1 MAGTERKGIFKRLTE
16 ALFEDVE
23 APPAPPPARPA
34 AAAGRLQ
41 PTEPTSAASARSSAP
56 LVPNPLPSEDDEDE
70 QVALWETAMATQR
83 QERTAKAQAAFENRL
98 SELTEDQKPGS
109 AGKMSLF
116 GLDDIKAE
124 LGDRWES
131 MAERAR
137 LVAEQVISR
146 RMAPNDVYA
155 PFDEDS
161 FLILFADLSEE
172 QAAIK
177 LTVIANEVHERLLGE
192 MGLQNRHWVRSFVS
206 EIVVKDG
213 VQPPRTLNEFNLA
226 LAGARDLGAPEPTHH
241 RQTPALGVR
250 DNAANAAAARVR
262 LEEQVELTMAA
273 GKSQTAGK
281 MQFLDIERIRAEFG
295 DRWEMVAD
303 KAQTIVENV
312 IRARIGPADVMA
324 PYSDDSYL
332 VIFAELNEPRAR
344 LKTQAIAR
352 EIRERLL
359 GELQLEEGVRAFVA
373 EVPEERP
380 PGNVLEWLNRTVS
393 ATLDVAPQKPGKTGD
408 GAAAIR
414 AGEISACYRPT
425 LFAAKSVISIHD
437 CHPLRMDG
445 DGRIQAGVQAYP
457 AKDPAVT
464 FEIDRA
470 LLEHG
475 VRDLHA
481 MIKGGKAGVI
491 QVPIHAGSMLAHSNF
506 LLIDLI
512 RSLHPDE
519 RKYLVLDLMGI
530 EATGLLS
537 RLPEIVTTLSPFC
550 RAISARVSLDFH
562 DFEALA
568 RLGVAFVGSD
578 LEAAASDGIIP
589 RIQRF
594 IASAQ
599 RCKQSVF
606 LFGVHDLKALSA
618 YKSFGVAYLNG
629 RAISRATAHPHGV
642 HPWIAPRAPRAAAG

>member
-1 MAGTERKGIFKRLTE
+1 MAGTERKGLFKRLTE

-23 APPAPPPARPA
+23 APPPTPSARPA
-34 AAAGRLQ
+34 PTNRLD
-41 PTEPTSAASARSSAP
+41 PTEPAPAASPAKPAAP
-56 LVPNPLPSEDDEDE
+56 LVPNPIASEEDEDE
-70 QVALWETAMATQR
+70 QVALWTAAMATQR
-83 QERTAKAQAAFENRL
+83 QERTAKAQAAFETRL
-98 SELTEDQKPGS
+98 SDLTDDQKPGS

-116 GLDDIKAE
+116 GLEDIKAE

-172 QAAIK
+172 QSAIK
-177 LTVIANEVHERLLGE
+177 LTVIANEIHERLLGE
-192 MGLQNRHWVRSFVS
+192 VGLQNRHWVRSLVS
-206 EIVVKDG
+206 ELVAKDG

-226 LAGARDLGAPEPTHH
+226 LAGARDLGSPEPTHH
-241 RQTPALGVR
+241 RQTPNLGVR
-250 DNAANAAAARVR
+250 DNAATAAAARVR

-281 MQFLDIERIRAEFG
+281 MQFLDIERIREEFG
-295 DRWEMVAD
+295 DRWRMVAD

-312 IRARIGPADVMA
+312 IRSRIGPADVMA

-393 ATLDVAPQKPGKTGD
+393 ATLDVAPQKPAKTGD
-408 GAAAIR
+408 GAAAKR

-437 CHPLRMDG
+437 CHPLRMD
-445 DGRIQAGVQAYP
+445 DAGRIQAGVQAYP

-475 VRDLHA
+475 VQDLHA
-481 MIKGGKAGVI
+481 MIKSGKAGVI
-491 QVPIHAGSMLAHSNF
+491 QIPIHAGSMLAHSNF

-530 EATGLLS
+530 EATGVIS
-537 RLPEIVTTLSPFC
+537 RLPEIVAALNPFC
-550 RAISARVSLDFH
+550 RAISARVSLEFH

-578 LEAAASDGIIP
+578 LEAAPPDGVGQKV
-589 RIQRF
+589 QRF
-594 IASAQ
+594 LVGAQ

-606 LFGVHDLKALSA
+606 LFGVHDVKALSA
-618 YKSFGVAYLNG
+618 YKSMGVAYFNG
-629 RAISRATAHPHGV
+629 RAVARASAHPHGV
-642 HPWIAPRAPRAAAG
+642 HPWREPSAAATAR

>member
-1 MAGTERKGIFKRLTE
+1 MAGTERRGLFKRLTE
-16 ALFEDVE
+16 ALFEDVK
-23 APPAPPPARPA
+23 APPAPPPARA
-34 AAAGRLQ
+34 AATT
-41 PTEPTSAASARSSAP
+41 TETSRTTPEEAM
-56 LVPNPLPSEDDEDE
+56 VPNPLPLGEDE
-70 QVALWETAMATQR
+70 ADLWEAAMAQQR
-83 QERTAKAQAAFENRL
+83 EERTVKAQAAFENRL
-98 SELTEDQKPGS
+98 TELTEDQKPGS
-109 AGKMSLF
+109 AGKLSLF

-131 MAERAR
+131 IAERAR

-177 LTVIANEVHERLLGE
+177 LTVIANEIHARLLGE
-192 MGLQNRHWVRSFVS
+192 VGLQNRHWVRSLVS
-206 EIVVKDG
+206 EAMVSQG
-213 VQPPRTLNEFNLA
+213 VQLPRTLNEFNLA
-226 LAGARDLGAPEPTHH
+226 MAGARDLGFAEPTHH
-241 RQTPALGVR
+241 RQAPVVGVR
-250 DNAANAAAARVR
+250 DNAATAAAARVK
-262 LEEQVELTMAA
+262 LEEKVELAA
-273 GKSQTAGK
+273 ASGKSQTAGK

-295 DRWEMVAD
+295 DRWQLVAD
-303 KAQTIVENV
+303 KAQKIVENV

-332 VIFAELNEPRAR
+332 VLFAELDEPHAR

-359 GELQLEEGVRAFVA
+359 GELQLEEGVRAFVV
-373 EVPEERP
+373 EVPEEEERP
-380 PGNVLEWLNRTVS
+380 PGNVLDWLNSTIS
-393 ATLDVAPQKPGKTGD
+393 AGLDIAPKRVGKTKD
-408 GAAAIR
+408 GAAAKR

-437 CHPLRMDG
+437 CHPLRMIG
-445 DGRIQAGVQAYP
+445 DWVESGARAYP

-464 FEIDRA
+464 FEIDHT
-470 LLEHG
+470 LLEQG
-475 VRDLHA
+475 LRDLHS
-481 MIKGGKAGVI
+481 MIKRGKAGVI
-491 QVPIHAGSMLAHSNF
+491 QIPIHAGSMLTHSSF
-506 LLIDLI
+506 MLIDLA

-537 RLPEIVTTLSPFC
+537 RLPEIISTLHPFC

-568 RLGVAFVGSD
+568 RMGVLVVGSD
-578 LEAAASDGIIP
+578 LEALTNTEGLRA
-589 RIQRF
+589 RVQKF
-594 IASAQ
+594 IAGAQ

-606 LFGVHDLKALSA
+606 LFGVHDTEALAA
-618 YKSFGVAYLNG
+618 YKAMGVAYING
-629 RAISRATAHPHGV
+629 KAISLASAHPHGV
-642 HPWIAPRAPRAAAG
+642 HPWTPPRVAGSAHR

>member
-1 MAGTERKGIFKRLTE
+1 MAGTERKGIFKRLTD
-16 ALFEDVE
+16 ALFEEVGE
-23 APPAPPPARPA
+23 PSRLPRSRPA
-34 AAAGRLQ
+34 STPDRVV
-41 PTEPTSAASARSSAP
+41 SAPSSPASAQQAAP
-56 LVPNPLPSEDDEDE
+56 LVPNPASLEDDEDE
-70 QVALWETAMATQR
+70 QVAKWEAAMASKT
-83 QERTAKAQAAFENRL
+83 QERTAKAEAAFESRL
-98 SELTEDQKPGS
+98 SDLTKDQNPGS
-109 AGKMSLF
+109 AGKMSLI
-116 GLDDIKAE
+116 GLDSIKAE

-177 LTVIANEVHERLLGE
+177 LTVIANEIHERLLGE
-192 MGLQNRHWVRSFVS
+192 VGLQNRHWVRSLVS
-206 EIVVKDG
+206 EMAVKEG

-226 LAGARDLGAPEPTHH
+226 LSNARDLGSPEPRHY
-241 RQTPALGVR
+241 RQTPTIGVR

-295 DRWEMVAD
+295 DRWQSVAD
-303 KAQTIVENV
+303 KAQMIVENV
-312 IRARIGPADVMA
+312 IQSRIGPADVMA

-344 LKTQAIAR
+344 LKMQAIAR

-359 GELQLEEGVRAFVA
+359 GELQLEQGVRAFVA
-373 EVPEERP
+373 EVPGERP
-380 PGNVLEWLNRTVS
+380 PGNLLDWLNRKTS
-393 ATLDVAPQKPGKTGD
+393 NTLDVAPQKPGALGD
-408 GAAAIR
+408 GAAAER

-437 CHPLRMDG
+437 CHPLRLHA
-445 DGRIQAGVQAYP
+445 DGRIQSGEQTYP
-457 AKDPAVT
+457 AKDPAVI

-470 LLEHG
+470 LLEQG

-481 MIKGGKAGVI
+481 MIKSGKAGVI
-491 QVPIHAGSMLAHSNF
+491 QIPIHAGSMLAHSNF

-512 RSLHPDE
+512 RSLPPEE

-530 EATGLLS
+530 EAGGILS
-537 RLPEIVTTLSPFC
+537 HLSEIVSSLQPLC
-550 RAISARVSLDFH
+550 RALAARVSLDFH

-568 RLGVAFVGSD
+568 RLGVNVVGSD
-578 LEAAASDGIIP
+578 LEAAAPEGMFGK
-589 RIQRF
+589 IQRF
-594 IASAQ
+594 IASAHMY
-599 RCKQSVF
+599 KQSVF
-606 LFGVHDLKALSA
+606 LFGVHDLQALSA
-618 YKSFGVAYLNG
+618 YKSLGVAYFNG
-629 RAISRATAHPHGV
+629 RSISRASAHPHGV
-642 HPWIAPRAPRAAAG
+642 YPWTEPLPSRAPAR

>member
-1 MAGTERKGIFKRLTE
+1 MAGSERKGLFKRLTE
-16 ALFEDVE
+16 ALFEEVDG
-23 APPAPPPARPA
+23 PA
-34 AAAGRLQ
+34 AAPPSRA
-41 PTEPTSAASARSSAP
+41 PAVPISTTSATSSLTNATTNEEP
-56 LVPNPLPSEDDEDE
+56 LVPNPFAGEDDQAEM
-70 QVALWETAMATQR
+70 WEAAMALQR
-83 QERTAKAQAAFENRL
+83 EERTAKAQAAFENRL
-98 SELTEDQKPGS
+98 TELTDDQKIGS

-116 GLDDIKAE
+116 GLEDIKAE
-124 LGDRWES
+124 LGDRWAG

-137 LVAEQVISR
+137 LVAEQVITR
-146 RMAPNDVYA
+146 RMAANDVYA

-177 LTVIANEVHERLLGE
+177 LTVIANEIHERLLGE
-192 MGLQNRHWVRSFVS
+192 VGLQNRHWVRSLVS
-206 EIVVKDG
+206 ESMLDKG

-226 LAGARDLGAPEPTHH
+226 MAGARDLGFAQPAAH
-241 RQTPALGVR
+241 RQTPLPGVR
-250 DNAANAAAARVR
+250 DNAATAAAARVK
-262 LEEQVELTMAA
+262 LEERVEETMLA
-273 GKSQTAGK
+273 GKNQTAGK

-295 DRWEMVAD
+295 DRWRLVAD

-312 IRARIGPADVMA
+312 IRSRIGPADVMA

-359 GELQLEEGVRAFVA
+359 GELQLEEGVKAFVA

-380 PGNVLEWLNRTVS
+380 AGSVLEWLNRTVS

-408 GAAAIR
+408 GAAAKR
-414 AGEISACYRPT
+414 AGEVSACYRPT
-425 LFAAKSVISIHD
+425 LFAAKSVVSIHD
-437 CHPLRMDG
+437 CHPLRMDAEG
-445 DGRIQAGVQAYP
+445 KIQAGVQAYP
-457 AKDPAVT
+457 RSDPAVT

-475 VRDLHA
+475 VQDLHA
-481 MIKGGKAGVI
+481 MVKRGKAGVI
-491 QVPIHAGSMLAHSNF
+491 QVPIHAASMLAHSNF

-530 EATGLLS
+530 EATGLMS
-537 RLPEIVTTLSPFC
+537 RLPEIVSTLSPFC

-562 DFEALA
+562 DFDALA
-568 RLGVAFVGSD
+568 RLGVAVVGSD
-578 LEAAASDGIIP
+578 LEAAAPGDGMRAKIEAFVANAK
-589 RIQRF
+589 R
-594 IASAQ
+594 A
-599 RCKQSVF
+599 KQSTF
-606 LFGVHDLKALSA
+606 LFGVHDFSALSA
-618 YKSFGVAYLNG
+618 YKALGVAYLNG
-629 RAISRATAHPHGV
+629 RAVARATAHPHGV
-642 HPWIAPRAPRAAAG
+642 HPWEPARSAQAPRN

>member
-1 MAGTERKGIFKRLTE
+1 MAGTERKGLFKRLTE

-23 APPAPPPARPA
+23 SASAAPAPRPVA
-34 AAAGRLQ
+34 ANRLD
-41 PTEPTSAASARSSAP
+41 PTEPAPAARNRPSAP
-56 LVPNPLPSEDDEDE
+56 LVPNPASTDEDEDE
-70 QVALWETAMATQR
+70 QVAMWEAAMATQR
-83 QERTAKAQAAFENRL
+83 QERTAQAEAAFEKRL
-98 SELTEDQKPGS
+98 SDLTEDQKPGS

-116 GLDDIKAE
+116 GLEDIKAE

-155 PFDEDS
+155 PFDENS

-177 LTVIANEVHERLLGE
+177 LTVIANEIHERLLGE
-192 MGLQNRHWVRSFVS
+192 VGLQNRHWVRSFIS
-206 EIVVKDG
+206 EMVVKEG

-226 LAGARDLGAPEPTHH
+226 LAGARDLGSPEPTHH
-241 RQTPALGVR
+241 RQTPTAGVR
-250 DNAANAAAARVR
+250 DNAATAAAARVK

-295 DRWEMVAD
+295 DRWQVVAQ
-303 KAQTIVENV
+303 KAKTIVENV
-312 IRARIGPADVMA
+312 IRSRIGPADVMA

-380 PGNVLEWLNRTVS
+380 AGNVLEWLNRTVS
-393 ATLDVAPQKPGKTGD
+393 ATLDVAPQKPAKTGD
-408 GAAAIR
+408 GAAAKR

-445 DGRIQAGVQAYP
+445 EGRIQAGVQAYP
-457 AKDPAVT
+457 PKDHAVI

-475 VRDLHA
+475 VQDLHA
-481 MIKGGKAGVI
+481 MIKSGKAGVI
-491 QVPIHAGSMLAHSNF
+491 QIPIHAGSMLAHSNF

-512 RSLHPDE
+512 RSVHPDE

-530 EATGLLS
+530 EATGLMS
-537 RLPEIVTTLSPFC
+537 RLPEIVATLNPFC

-568 RLGVAFVGSD
+568 RLGVAVVGSD
-578 LEAAASDGIIP
+578 LEAATPDGFQAK
-589 RIQRF
+589 IQRF
-594 IASAQ
+594 IAGAQ

-606 LFGVHDLKALSA
+606 LFGVQDTKALSA
-618 YKSFGVAYLNG
+618 YKAMGVAYLNG

-642 HPWIAPRAPRAAAG
+642 HPWNEPRAPRAAPR